1 MQEPAIPFNE
11 ATRLETLRS
20 LEILDTPPEERF
32 DRVTR
37 LAQRLFDVRFALV
50 TLLDSDRQW
59 FKSSIGFDA
68 IETPRSISFCAHA
81 ILQEDVLIVHDAR
94 RDERF
99 ADNPLVT
106 GEPHIRFYAGCPLSA
121 PDGTRVG
128 TLCLIDDRPREF
140 YDADIVALHD
150 FAAMA
155 QAELAAPP
163 FDSIDELT
171 QLANRRGF
179 EALAD
184 IALTW
189 CRRRKRPATLLE
201 FELERY
207 HAIKATLGYA
217 HGNRLLGAFA
227 FNLKNSFRESD
238 VLARVAENQFAVLTI
253 DCGLRAVA
261 TLCNRLEESV
271 EKYNHR
277 AQPGTGI
284 SFSVGIARFDT
295 DGDDDIG
302 GLMTLAGAEVFRCRE
317 ARSHSPRR
325 GLVSAGHN

>member
-1 MQEPAIPFNE
+1 MMPIGPAAMKDRFFIE
-11 ATRLETLRS
+11 WDKDD
-20 LEILDTPPEERF
+20 LDT
-32 DRVTR
+32 
-37 LAQRLFDVRFALV
+37 LAIMKVDVLALGMLTCIRKAFALLAARGIPV
-50 TLLDSDRQW
+50 TDLAAVPREDPVTYDMLCRGDSVGVFQVESRAQMNML
-59 FKSSIGFDA
+59 
-68 IETPRSISFCAHA
+68 PR
-81 ILQEDVLIVHDAR
+81 L
-94 RDERF
+94 
-99 ADNPLVT
+99 
-106 GEPHIRFYAGCPLSA
+106 
-121 PDGTRVG
+121 
-128 TLCLIDDRPREF
+128 RPREF

>member
-1 MQEPAIPFNE
+1 MQEPAIPFDE
-11 ATRLETLRS
+11 DARLETLRS

-37 LAQRLFDVRFALV
+37 LAQRLFNVRFALV
-50 TLLDSDRQW
+50 TLLDSNRQW
-59 FKSSIGFDA
+59 FKSSAGFDA

-81 ILQEDVLIVHDAR
+81 ILQEDVLIVHDTL

-99 ADNPLVT
+99 CDNPLVT
-106 GEPHIRFYAGCPLSA
+106 GEPHIRFYAGCPLCA

-140 YDADIVALHD
+140 YDADISALHD

-155 QAELAAPP
+155 QAELAASP
-163 FDSIDELT
+163 FDTIDELT

-201 FELERY
+201 FELDQVNAQSGQAE
-207 HAIKATLGYA
+207 
-217 HGNRLLGAFA
+217 GNRLLSAFA
-227 FNLKNSFRESD
+227 FNLRNSFRESD
-238 VLARVAENQFAVLTI
+238 VLARVADNQFAVLTI

-271 EKYNHR
+271 EKYNQR
-277 AQPGTGI
+277 ARRGAAISYSAGVARLDVEADDGI
-284 SFSVGIARFDT
+284 F
-295 DGDDDIG
+295 
-302 GLMTLAGAEVFRCRE
+302 GLMTLAGAEVFRCKE
-317 ARSHSPRR
+317 ARMRRLCDGLRR
-325 GLVSAGHN
+325 GGSS